1 MGDQE
6 DSRPSKKPRASSPAE
21 LGSGGLTAFA
31 LQLSNKL
38 AAGDKNVAFSP
49 LSIYTTLGLVAAGAR
64 GKTLDEI
71 LTLLG
76 ASSPDEVNEF
86 VRGLAADTT
95 GSGGPLVTFAYGVFH
110 QKRMELTP
118 TYLHTAAESYK
129 AEIRAVD
136 FVEVRTAPSSFSSRR
151 EFGHCY
157 RNFCVVQGDR
167 EKIREEINGWVAS
180 ATSNLIPEILPEGS
194 LLEQTRF
201 VLANAIY
208 FKGTWE
214 NRFPEGLTEDLEF
227 HRLGGA
233 APVDVPFMTLGRGE
247 RKVFFSYDDG
257 FKVLKLP
264 YKATD
269 DGARYSM
276 CVFLPDERDGL
287 RAMVDALAAAGG
299 SLLDHVPKN
308 RSSVHEVL
316 LPKFK
321 LSFFCSLVEE
331 LKGLGL
337 KEAFTEYAD
346 LSGLVDRRVCD
357 VRLDEVFH
365 KAVVEVNEEGTVA
378 AACTAVRG
386 RVKQCARMPMRFIA
400 DHPFAFYIVEEVSGA
415 VAFAGHVLDPSS

>member
-31 LQLSNKL
+31 LRLSKKL
-38 AAGDKNVAFSP
+38 AEGDNTGDKNVAFSP

-71 LTLLG
+71 LALLG

-136 FVEVRTAPSSFSSRR
+136 FVE
-151 EFGHCY
+151 
-157 RNFCVVQGDR
+157 GDR
-167 EKIREEINGWVAS
+167 EKIRGEINGWVAA

-287 RAMVDALAAAGG
+287 RAMVEALAAAGD

-337 KEAFTEYAD
+337 KEAFTEDAD
-346 LSGLVDRRVCD
+346 LSGLVDRKVCD

-415 VAFAGHVLDPSS
+415 VVFAGHVLDPSS